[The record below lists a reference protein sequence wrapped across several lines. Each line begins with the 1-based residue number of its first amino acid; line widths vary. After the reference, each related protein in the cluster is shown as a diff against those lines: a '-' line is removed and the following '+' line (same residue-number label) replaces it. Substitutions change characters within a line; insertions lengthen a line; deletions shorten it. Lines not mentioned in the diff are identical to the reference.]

1 MRCWPGIEH
10 PRGLLAA
17 LLLASMALISAAVRA
32 DPEVTTVSD
41 RFVNGMYVVDATARF
56 DLTEDMR
63 GALDNGIALAYD
75 VEVEIYQQRPWL
87 WDELVERSVQRVVLE
102 YRALSGTYTVRNL
115 TTRSS
120 ESFHSLN
127 EALNRLGNLS
137 GLVISEQ
144 QSLPK
149 PGPYSGRIRLSL
161 DVQSLPSPL
170 RPIAYVSPEWP
181 LHSDWREWTVT
192 P

>member
-1 MRCWPGIEH
+1 M
-10 PRGLLAA
+10 LLTVAA
-17 LLLASMALISAAVRA
+17 SIPAMVSA
-32 DPEVTTVSD
+32 DPQVTAVSD

-56 DLTEDMR
+56 DLTDDMR
-63 GALDNGIALAYD
+63 SALNNGIPLTYD
-75 VEVEIYQQRPWL
+75 IEVEIYQQREWL

-102 YRALSGTYTVRNL
+102 YRALSGTYTIRNL

-120 ESFHSLN
+120 ESFHSLD
-127 EALNRLGNLS
+127 EALEKLGNLG

-144 QSLPK
+144 QHLPK

-161 DVQSLPSPL
+161 DIQSLPSPL
-170 RPIAYVSPEWP
+170 RPIAYVSPDWP
-181 LHSDWREWTVT
+181 LHSDWHEWTVT